1 MVDKYL
7 NTSYYPINK
16 MRLKNFEAG
25 GFRTNLSTRIP
36 EPTEIISGKEGKLYA
51 NRKDDRSLNFSMV
64 AWDLKERLH
73 LNKNQRILEVACGAG
88 QLAHH
93 LYKFTKN
100 NHIFA
105 TDGSKELIK
114 AAKERYNDE
123 PIQFSV
129 QNIHN
134 HFGKGKFDVVVC
146 KDSVHHFMNLTRGIK
161 ELLNLLK
168 KNGIL
173 YIYDLT
179 RDCLIDQ
186 VEARFNTFQDEHEKK
201 RFLRSLNASLT
212 LKEMVNIT
220 EKLGVL
226 EWNFFYPIHF
236 SETNLRHH
244 QEWIKKD
251 KTQEHKFFRLS
262 RIYVIRKP

>member
-1 MVDKYL
+1 MMNQY
-7 NTSYYPINK
+7 
-16 MRLKNFEAG
+16 NFLY
-25 GFRTNLSTRIP
+25 RTFTITL
-36 EPTEIISGKEGKLYA
+36 EKE
-51 NRKDDRSLNFSMV
+51 N
-64 AWDLKERLH
+64 
-73 LNKNQRILEVACGAG
+73 
-88 QLAHH
+88 
-93 LYKFTKN
+93 
-100 NHIFA
+100 
-105 TDGSKELIK
+105 
-114 AAKERYNDE
+114 
-123 PIQFSV
+123 
-129 QNIHN
+129 
-134 HFGKGKFDVVVC
+134 
-146 KDSVHHFMNLTRGIK
+146 
-161 ELLNLLK
+161 LNLLK

-262 RIYVIRKP
+262 RIYVIRK